1 EPEFKLRGSFGTYT
15 QADIV
20 ATASV
25 PVSDTLRIGGSVASL
40 NRDGFGKN
48 LTQNIDNYDKQVFA
62 ARASIELEPSDSFFV
77 RITGDYADD
86 DSNPR
91 HGHRL
96 IAARLSPGFPVLD
109 DVYDTQGGLTGPP
122 NSEVINRGIAM
133 MAEWTVNDN
142 WTVKNILA
150 YRDGESGQQ
159 LDFDSLPSVD
169 IDVPYLLEDDQLSEE
184 FQISYSDDTVDA
196 LAGFYYLDAN
206 AFNEFDVLLG
216 TTGALIGLPGLN
228 AYTFGNIDTKTWS
241 VFADAT
247 IDLEAAMGWTGF
259 EISLG
264 GRYTDDKRTGNIIR
278 RTLIGGRSASF
289 GNTGTVIATTS
300 NFLGKATF
308 KDFTPRAVLAYKPDD
323 DNNLYVSFSQG
334 FKGGGFDPR
343 GQTTAAP
350 DLNNDGTRSADEIYD
365 FMQFDPEKITTYEA
379 GWKTSG
385 FDGKYRSSF
394 AVFYSD
400 YTDVQIPGSIGVD
413 TNNDGIADNFSG
425 VTTNAGK
432 ARFYGVEFEGS
443 GVVAEG
449 MGSSGDS
456 LTANWAVG
464 WIDAKFKEFITA
476 VLDPVTGVTSLQNV
490 AAQRNI
496 QNTP

>member
-1 EPEFKLRGSFGTYT
+1 
-15 QADIV
+15 
-20 ATASV
+20 
-25 PVSDTLRIGGSVASL
+25 
-40 NRDGFGKN
+40 
-48 LTQNIDNYDKQVFA
+48 
-62 ARASIELEPSDSFFV
+62 
-77 RITGDYADD
+77 
-86 DSNPR
+86 
-91 HGHRL
+91 
-96 IAARLSPGFPVLD
+96 
-109 DVYDTQGGLTGPP
+109 
-122 NSEVINRGIAM
+122 
-133 MAEWTVNDN
+133 
-142 WTVKNILA
+142 
-150 YRDGESGQQ
+150 
-159 LDFDSLPSVD
+159 
-169 IDVPYLLEDDQLSEE
+169 EDDQLSEE

-496 QNTP
+496 QNTPKWTVNFGLNYATPLEVFGRAGEIAFIPSVSYRSKSSQFEFASPIDQSGYALVDASITWTADDSGLQFGLHGKNLTDKKYKVAGYDFVTASTLGLEGTLTAFYGDPRTVTATVGLKF